1 MLLEGSIETSGGR
14 SVALDLKQLDKYTLF
29 PGQIVAMKG
38 TNPTGRLFVPT
49 LVYDP
54 MPALVV
60 SMNDDLLFKSES
72 LTLNKMIVL

>member
-60 SMNDDLLFKSES
+60 SMNGM
-72 LTLNKMIVL
+72 MIYFSNPRA